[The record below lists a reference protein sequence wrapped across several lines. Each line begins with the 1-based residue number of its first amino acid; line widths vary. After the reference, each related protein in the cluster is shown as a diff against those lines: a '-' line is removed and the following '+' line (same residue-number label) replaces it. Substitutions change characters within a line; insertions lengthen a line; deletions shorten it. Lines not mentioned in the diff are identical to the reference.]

1 MPTLYFFLSTK
12 YTLALVYGCV
22 YVGRCVCESVGVV
35 AVHVDVD
42 VRVGVGGGEGVRV
55 RVTDGV
61 RDGVG
66 VGDGVVVL
74 GWEMNKQKG
83 KTVIRA

>member
-1 MPTLYFFLSTK
+1 
-12 YTLALVYGCV
+12 
-22 YVGRCVCESVGVV
+22 
-35 AVHVDVD
+35 VDVD

-55 RVTDGV
+55 WVTDGV